1 MTSVTPEMTI
11 DLDRDLLRSNVLAE
25 TLLAHVKTQPL
36 LVLAL
41 ALQLPF
47 KPNAT
52 QFVAS
57 RLAVDPASLLYD
69 MALLTRL
76 AQKAAQG
83 EAAHATSTL
92 PRPWLEAIIAHLPG
106 LDGHAPAT
114 AAPVSNSHASPA
126 SGFGCQQPTWQ
137 ELTWQDM
144 ASQAF
149 KALRP
154 HQWAKNIL
162 VFVPVI
168 LAHRAGDPHAIMAAL
183 LAFVCFSL
191 AASGMYLLNDM
202 MDLAQDRKHPAKRN
216 RPFASGRLPVSA
228 GFFMLPACLAGAIGL
243 ATLLPDGFMVV
254 LGLYGV
260 LNLAYTFY
268 LKSKLL
274 VDVLALAGA
283 YTLRILGGERALDI
297 DMSFWLL
304 AFSTF
309 MFLSL
314 ALVKR
319 YVELDTVED
328 ETGNGKN
335 RVMGRGY
342 RKGDLDM
349 LSQLGV
355 ASGFSAVLVLAL
367 YVDGAGRLGLY
378 KTPEFIW
385 LVCPIVLY
393 VIGRIWVLAKRREL
407 PDDPVLFIIRD
418 WRSHLMGLIVIA
430 VMITAKTVGY
440 TF

>member
-1 MTSVTPEMTI
+1 MTSVPPEMTI

-25 TLLAHVKTQPL
+25 TLLAHVRTQPL
-36 LVLAL
+36 LVLSL
-41 ALQLPF
+41 VLQLPF
-47 KPNAT
+47 RANPA

-57 RLAVDPASLLYD
+57 RLAADPASLLYD
-69 MALLTRL
+69 ATLLARL
-76 AQKAAQG
+76 AEKAAQG
-83 EAAHATSTL
+83 QAAKAASTL
-92 PRPWLEAIIAHLPG
+92 PRPWLEAIISHLPG
-106 LDGHAPAT
+106 LDSHAAAPA
-114 AAPVSNSHASPA
+114 AGVSGIHASA
-126 SGFGCQQPTWQ
+126 GSGSGWQEPTWQ
-137 ELTWQDM
+137 DT
-144 ASQAF
+144 ARQAF

-154 HQWAKNIL
+154 HQWAKNVL
-162 VFVPVI
+162 VFVPMI
-168 LAHRAGDPHAIMAAL
+168 LAHRISDPQSIMAAL
-183 LAFVCFSL
+183 LAFICFSL
-191 AASGMYLLNDM
+191 AASGIYLINDM
-202 MDLAQDRKHPAKRN
+202 MDLAQDRKHPAKRK
-216 RPFASGRLPVSA
+216 RPFASGRLPLSA
-228 GFFMLPACLAGAIGL
+228 GFVLVPACLGGAIGL

-254 LGLYGV
+254 LGLYGI

-283 YTLRILGGERALDI
+283 YTLRILGGERAI
-297 DMSFWLL
+297 DVNMSFWLL

-309 MFLSL
+309 LFLSL

-407 PDDPVLFIIRD
+407 PDDPVIFIIRD

-430 VMITAKTVGY
+430 VMIAAKTVGY